1 MSDDPRRAAA
11 IERLKAK
18 RDFTMN
24 VVSYVVVNLALI
36 VIWALSDSD
45 SFWPI
50 WVIGGWGIGLLFHA
64 WTVFGQKPITE
75 SDVEREM
82 RRNGGDPPAG

>member
-1 MSDDPRRAAA
+1 
-11 IERLKAK
+11 
-18 RDFTMN
+18 MN

-36 VIWALSDSD
+36 VIWARTDSD

-50 WVIGGWGIGLLFHA
+50 WVIGGWGIGLIFHA

-75 SDVEREM
+75 ADVQREM
-82 RRNGGDPPAG
+82 QRNAGDPPVT